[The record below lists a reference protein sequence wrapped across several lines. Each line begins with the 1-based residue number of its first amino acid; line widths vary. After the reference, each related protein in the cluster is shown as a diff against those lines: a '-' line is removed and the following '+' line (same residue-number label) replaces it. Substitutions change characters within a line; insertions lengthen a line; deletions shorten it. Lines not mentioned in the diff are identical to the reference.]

1 MKIKKIF
8 RLGSYSIE
16 IRFPVHEKFT
26 KYFADIT
33 TFVFP
38 ERISNEFLK
47 TFIKLAELCH
57 LNNKTLI
64 N

>member
-1 MKIKKIF
+1 MKIQKSF
-8 RLGSYSIE
+8 RLGSYSIK

-33 TFVFP
+33 NFVFP

-47 TFIKLAELCH
+47 TFIKLAELCK
-57 LNNKTLI
+57 LSNRTLI